1 VIVTIKSI
9 NTKTDGNERKESNMI
24 DLHTHLL
31 PDWDDGAKDWEE
43 TVRMAKAAEED
54 GITKIC
60 LTPHLFRLTK
70 HGNDLGLLEQR
81 MAEVGRWAERFQVRF
96 FRGAEV
102 YIDDQIV
109 ENIKENNLT
118 VNNSSYVF
126 VEFPADSVMEGV
138 RDLFYRIMLEG
149 YIPIIS
155 HPERNI
161 IFDRKPELLF
171 DLVSM
176 GALAQVTAKSILGEF
191 GSEARQ
197 SAEVFLKHNLV
208 HLIASDAHD
217 SENRP
222 PLLSRAVEK
231 TMKIVCEEQ
240 ALAMVI
246 EVPQAILDNQ
256 VIPEYGDPVNPQKK
270 KW

>member
-1 VIVTIKSI
+1 
-9 NTKTDGNERKESNMI
+9 MI

-43 TVRMAKAAEED
+43 TAGMVRAAQND
-54 GITKIC
+54 GIAKIG
-60 LTPHLFRLTK
+60 LTPHLYRLTK
-70 HGNDLGLLEQR
+70 HGDDLVLLEQR
-81 MAEVGRWAERFQVRF
+81 FAAFKYWAGRSPIEF
-96 FRGAEV
+96 FCGAEV
-102 YIDDQIV
+102 YINEQIV
-109 ENIKENNLT
+109 ENIRMNKLT

-126 VEFPADSVMEGV
+126 VEFPVDTIMEGV
-138 RDLFYRIMLEG
+138 RDLFYRIMLAG

-161 IFDRKPELLF
+161 VFARKPGLLF
-171 DLVSM
+171 DLISM

-222 PLLSRAVEK
+222 PLLRRAVEK
-231 TMKIVCEEQ
+231 TMKIVGEKK
-240 ALAMVI
+240 ALAMVNEI
-246 EVPQAILDNQ
+246 PQAILDNQ
-256 VIPEYGDPVNPQKK
+256 VMPENGDPVDPQKK
-270 KW
+270 KWGIHRK

>member
-1 VIVTIKSI
+1 
-9 NTKTDGNERKESNMI
+9 MI

-43 TVRMAKAAEED
+43 TLAMARAAAKD
-54 GITKIC
+54 GITKIG
-60 LTPHLFRLTK
+60 LTPHLYRLTK
-70 HGNDLGLLEQR
+70 HGDDIGLFEQR
-81 MAEVGRWAERFQVRF
+81 MAEIKPWANRIPVAF

-102 YIDDQIV
+102 YINDQIV

-126 VEFPADSVMEGV
+126 VEFPADTVMEGV
-138 RDLFYRIMLEG
+138 RDVFYRIMLKG

-161 IFDRKPELLF
+161 IFARRPELLF

-191 GSEARQ
+191 GSEARK
-197 SAEVFLKHNLV
+197 AARVFLKHNLV

-217 SENRP
+217 PENRP
-222 PLLSRAVEK
+222 PLLRRAVERA
-231 TMKIVCEEQ
+231 MKIVGREK
-240 ALAMVI
+240 ALAMVTEI
-246 EVPQAILDNQ
+246 PQAILDNR
-256 VIPEYGDPVNPQKK
+256 IMPGYGDPLNPQKK
-270 KW
+270 KWGFRF